1 MKRKC
6 RKLLSL
12 LTALCLVFSMTPL
25 AALAAETDPSGYWTE
40 YAAETYGQV
49 VNETAKTVTI
59 SSEEELA
66 LFAKQV
72 NEGTSYAG
80 YTISITKDLDMSAHY
95 WNPIDTA
102 TLNGDT
108 GVKEPKKKLDN
119 AVIQGNGYTIT
130 GIITNTGIRGPGS
143 ESNPGDGQYCYYYS
157 GFIGRN
163 DGVLTIENL
172 TFKDADIK
180 ITEPAEG
187 VAEHGSSSLAV
198 IAGYSNGALTLEN
211 VNIDSCKVSGEQ
223 KVGGFIGQ
231 GASPLTVEKC
241 SITNSI
247 FEADYFAAPINA
259 YAIDSQYST
268 GTNKSNIQTINGIKL
283 ENNQSY
289 CKEESGVNYKELF
302 GASYADWAK
311 NSGVDWYLMS
321 CDTLH
326 LNFPASVPLTAS
338 DGTQYC
344 GIPLALVAEVG
355 GYSYPSLREALEAA
369 EDGDT
374 VTLIDDETFTAT
386 EDKVYYALTG
396 KSITLDLNGKT
407 FTEDLSQLT
416 TNTQH
421 TGVIVIGANAGLT
434 IQDTSSNGD
443 GKIVQ
448 KAPTG
453 SYSTAAMIENWG
465 TFTLESGTIQAEEN
479 IYYCVSMYGESSNTT
494 INGGVIDAQWGDY
507 ADGGVALGSNGT
519 KESAGVKYEGYKL
532 TINGGAVKGG
542 EQTLYLASAG
552 TTEINGGTLEGSA
565 RAIEIRA
572 GDLTINDGTLKA
584 DAARINGAVAQNGGT
599 GKYTGTIV
607 VVKPKGVSA
616 NGYNGNIDVQIT
628 GGTFLNGA
636 EQGDVV
642 TVSHEGPSSISQD
655 VSVSATNGYFTG
667 NWNVGDSVNSTGQT
681 YGTDTLSLSGGYYT
695 SDVNEYAAVGYETAR
710 GSWSENTYTYK
721 VVKAEPDKI
730 TSVKVES
737 VKDDTQT
744 ATKED
749 VSASLSGNTISVV
762 GMVADTSVITVNYVT
777 AKTTEQ
783 GQFTVIFKDG
793 AFQTNNLPSPF
804 KIGETT
810 YVVDLSGLTLR
821 QQVAVVPPAID
832 AKAELKGT
840 PTEQEKSAA
849 VAVAEKAA
857 NTEAKGISAAASQL
871 VQPTED
877 NQGTVKG
884 VSQVQIDKAT
894 SELNAAEGET
904 VILAVQPYLDIKV
917 TSVSLGENDE
927 TKELTLDIE
936 PKYNVVVTTDPDDIQ
951 TETGNK
957 NAVVLEGQE
966 GKPLTVTNDVTI
978 TVPIPDDIVKIV
990 ANEIV
995 QDIFIKHVKGNGDTY
1010 HYKATVGG
1018 SAGSYTAEF
1027 TVTHGFSSFTVLSDG
1042 RSGIIDFDDAQIVKP
1057 YNRENLGEALPV
1069 ASKAGFIFSRWK
1081 IGEKVYTTLTN
1092 ELLGVINGKTIIAEA
1107 VFTTNGGGGG
1117 GGEEP
1122 EEWVNPFK
1130 DVKEKD
1136 WFYDAVKYTNQ
1147 KKLFGGT
1154 AADKFSPEDTMTRGM
1169 LVTVL
1174 HRLEGEPAV
1183 DTVADFSDV
1192 KATEYYAKP
1201 VNWAA
1206 ANKIVGG
1213 FDGKFNPED
1222 PVTREEMA
1230 AILHRY
1236 AAYKAYDVSATATLD
1251 SFRDGGK
1258 TSSWAVGDMK
1268 WAVGAGMIY
1277 GRENN
1282 TLAPGGTA
1290 TRAEVAQIMMRF
1302 CEKFITE

>member
-12 LTALCLVFSMTPL
+12 LTALCLVLSMTPL
-25 AALAAETDPSGYWTE
+25 AALAVETDPSGYWTDN
-40 YAAETYGQV
+40 AATGYQTSVDASG
-49 VNETAKTVTI
+49 KTVTI
-59 SSEEELA
+59 SSEGELA

-72 NEGTSYAG
+72 NEGSSYAG
-80 YTISITKDLDMSAHY
+80 YTISITKDLDMSAYY

-259 YAIDSQYST
+259 YAMDSQYST

-289 CKEESGVNYKELF
+289 CREESEVNYKELF

-326 LNFPASVPLTAS
+326 LNFPASAPLTAS
-338 DGTQYC
+338 DGTKYC

-355 GYSYPSLREALEAA
+355 GYSYPTLQAA
-369 EDGDT
+369 ITAAGAGEV
-374 VTLIDDETFTAT
+374 VTLLEDTT
-386 EDKVYYALTG
+386 ENVVVGSDKSFILE
-396 KSITLDLNGKT
+396 LNGKT
-407 FTEDLSQLT
+407 LSGGSNNGSKPALTNNGTVVIQDNAGNGTIKREDVNVSGYYVIDNQGTMTIESGNVYNNTGIAPQGASLIRNAGKTVAATLT
-416 TNTQH
+416 IKGGNIKQDGFIAVKNDDLGKLFI
-421 TGVIVIGANAGLT
+421 TGGTITATGTAGDIVISA
-434 IQDTSSNGD
+434 
-443 GKIVQ
+443 VQ
-448 KAPTG
+448 
-453 SYSTAAMIENWG
+453 NWS
-465 TFTLESGTIQAEEN
+465 E
-479 IYYCVSMYGESSNTT
+479 
-494 INGGVIDAQWGDY
+494 
-507 ADGGVALGSNGT
+507 
-519 KESAGVKYEGYKL
+519 
-532 TINGGAVKGG
+532 
-542 EQTLYLASAG
+542 AS
-552 TTEINGGTLEGSA
+552 
-565 RAIEIRA
+565 
-572 GDLTINDGTLKA
+572 
-584 DAARINGAVAQNGGT
+584 
-599 GKYTGTIV
+599 
-607 VVKPKGVSA
+607 
-616 NGYNGNIDVQIT
+616 IT
-628 GGTFLNGA
+628 GGTFNGA
-636 EQGDVV
+636 IWTSVWSKDFANSKTTIDGENVFVKGIVLARCEADYDTGDKFPEVLI
-642 TVSHEGPSSISQD
+642 E
-655 VSVSATNGYFTG
+655 NGKF
-667 NWNVGDSVNSTGQT
+667 DASFQIEKAKMAQI
-681 YGTDTLSLSGGYYT
+681 SGGYYT
-695 SDVNEYAAVGYETAR
+695 SNVKDYVVEDKVAVKGSYTQDGVSYAYQVTNLPAPIP
-710 GSWSENTYTYK
+710 
-721 VVKAEPDKI
+721 EPDKI
-730 TSVKVES
+730 
-737 VKDDTQT
+737 
-744 ATKED
+744 
-749 VSASLSGNTISVV
+749 VSASAEVKDSENNPVSGEAAAVSVGDGILRLTGKISSANKIVVNYQTKDAPDAKKIFTVMYEGEAFTATGDNLNGGVLTVGTAPNTTAYTVDLTGLEILPAQVKV
-762 GMVADTSVITVNYVT
+762 TGGEAKPDIPEKIQNQITDTSYNED
-777 AKTTEQ
+777 KL
-783 GQFTVIFKDG
+783 K
-793 AFQTNNLPSPF
+793 
-804 KIGETT
+804 ET
-810 YVVDLSGLTLR
+810 
-821 QQVAVVPPAID
+821 
-832 AKAELKGT
+832 KAEGL
-840 PTEQEKSAA
+840 EAA
-849 VAVAEKAA
+849 AAEKVE
-857 NTEAKGISAAASQL
+857 NSTQEEGKGEVVLENGTKVDEATAIEKLGELHDADDTVTL
-871 VQPTED
+871 V
-877 NQGTVKG
+877 
-884 VSQVQIDKAT
+884 
-894 SELNAAEGET
+894 
-904 VILAVQPYLDIKV
+904 VQPYLDIKV
-917 TSVSLGENDE
+917 EDYQE
-927 TKELTLDIE
+927 TDGQKFLKLDIE
-936 PKYNVVVTTDPDDIQ
+936 PKYNVIATTATGQEEIVVKPA
-951 TETGNK
+951 TGSVENP
-957 NAVVLEGQE
+957 NAVLVAEGQSM
-966 GKPLTVTNDVTI
+966 TVKTDVTLEI
-978 TVPIPDDIVKIV
+978 PIPADLAKD
-990 ANEIV
+990 ANGSMTDNLYIEHLKS
-995 QDIFIKHVKGNGDTY
+995 DGRTY
-1010 HYKATVGG
+1010 RYKATVTGDDSSG
-1018 SAGSYTAEF
+1018 YIATF
-1027 TVTHGFSSFTVLSDG
+1027 TVPNGFSTFTALIDA
-1042 RSGIIDFDDAQIVKP
+1042 RKGILYFDELNSAKDYTFADV
-1057 YNRENLGEALPV
+1057 GTALPRPEDIPG
-1069 ASKAGFIFSRWK
+1069 KTFSGWK
-1081 IGEKVYTTLTN
+1081 IGGTTYVNMTD
-1092 ELLGVINGKTIIAEA
+1092 ELLKELSEEGTPVTAEA

-1174 HRLEGEPAV
+1174 HRLEGESAV

-1236 AAYKAYDVSATATLD
+1236 AAYKAYDVSDTATLD